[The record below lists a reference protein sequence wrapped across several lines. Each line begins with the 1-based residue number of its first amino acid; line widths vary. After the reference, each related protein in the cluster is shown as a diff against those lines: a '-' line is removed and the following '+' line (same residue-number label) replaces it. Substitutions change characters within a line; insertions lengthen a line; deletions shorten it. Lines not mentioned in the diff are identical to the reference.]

1 MTDLPSAS
9 ELPPLELF
17 VSYSVDDTKVVEG
30 IVSHLGPYANA
41 RYWHQDKE
49 PGRDAWQ
56 TIHGWIDHAELIVVI
71 LTGNTLGRAIS
82 VGNEVGY
89 ARKAGKIIIPL
100 VAPEVPPSSLGCLN
114 GITYIA
120 LDPSRPEGAIKELKK
135 VVETTATALNR
146 KRNIVSLIGLA
157 ILGYFVLRGE

>member
-1 MTDLPSAS
+1 MTEPSS
-9 ELPPLELF
+9 SPELPPLELF
-17 VSYSVDDTKVVEG
+17 ISYSVDDANVVEG
-30 IVSHLGPYANA
+30 VVTHLKPHANA
-41 RYWHQDKE
+41 RYWQQDKE

-56 TIHGWIDHAELIVVI
+56 TIHGWIDRADLVVVI
-71 LTGNTLGRAIS
+71 LTGNTLARAIS

-100 VAPEVPPSSLGCLN
+100 VATEVPPSSLGCLN

-120 LDPSRPEGAIKELKK
+120 LDPSRPDGAIRELKR

-146 KRNIVSLIGLA
+146 KRSFVALIGIA
-157 ILGYFVLRGE
+157 ILGYFLLRAE